1 MINFKITSTNN
12 LRYLIRRQQRRLAQ
26 SLLFLGHTRGFVFTP
41 NCLLFKITAL
51 KILIPDTELLSLHLS
66 FPASPTPPI
75 HAPHCIQLI
84 LTDMYLTVSSPV
96 YNPSKLKPH
105 VLSMTYS
112 PARVDAP
119 PSHLMPPS
127 HSLFTVQLQLF
138 QCLGCPLLPPSSG
151 PSPMLFPLFSPPPAS
166 NITYYI

>member
-26 SLLFLGHTRGFVFTP
+26 SLLFLGHTWGFAFTP
-41 NCLLFKITAL
+41 NCLLSKITVL
-51 KILIPDTELLSLHLS
+51 KILIPDSELLSLHLS

-84 LTDMYLTVSSPV
+84 LTDMYLTISSV

-105 VLSMTYS
+105 VLSLTYS
-112 PARVDAP
+112 PAWVDPP
-119 PSHLMPPS
+119 PSRLMLPS
-127 HSLFTVQLQLF
+127 HSLFTAQLQLF

-151 PSPMLFPLFSPPPAS
+151 PSHMLSPLFSPPPAS
-166 NITYYI
+166 NITYHI